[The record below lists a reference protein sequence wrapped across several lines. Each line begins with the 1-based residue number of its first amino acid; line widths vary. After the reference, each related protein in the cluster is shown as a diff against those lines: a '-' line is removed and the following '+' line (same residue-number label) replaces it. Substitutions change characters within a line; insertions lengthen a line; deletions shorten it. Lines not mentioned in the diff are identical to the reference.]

1 MSEYD
6 PRNEKPD
13 KAPDKAPD
21 KLMTTPAQND
31 LISALS
37 DDLTPVSRLYPPMLR
52 AAFWLALV
60 GGLAVWLLS
69 VSDISAMTERLATE
83 PDGWAG
89 FIGSSFTALLGAIA
103 VFQLCMPDRSP
114 RWALLPLPAI
124 ALWLGASGMGCLRFL
139 LSPDA
144 NMVGPVEAPFC
155 LIFIVGLSIP
165 LSALMLFMLRR
176 AYTLHPNLVSLLGGI
191 TVAAAAAS
199 LLSIFHPFD
208 AASTDVLVHLLA
220 VALVI
225 GANRVLGGRLL
236 HG

>member
-1 MSEYD
+1 MSDYD
-6 PRNEKPD
+6 PRNEKPGD
-13 KAPDKAPD
+13 T
-21 KLMTTPAQND
+21 MTTPAQND
-31 LISALS
+31 LIAALTA
-37 DDLTPVSRLYPPMLR
+37 DLEPVRRLYPPMLR

-60 GGLAVWLLS
+60 GGLAIWLLS
-69 VSDISAMTERLATE
+69 VSDISAMTARLSDE
-83 PDGWAG
+83 PDGWAA

-139 LSPDA
+139 TSPDTHI
-144 NMVGPVEAPFC
+144 VGPIEAPDC

-176 AYTLHPNLVSLLGGI
+176 AYTLYPNLVSVMSGI

-199 LLSIFHPFD
+199 LLNIFHPFD
-208 AASTDVLVHLLA
+208 AASTDILAHIVA

-225 GANRVLGGRLL
+225 GANRLLGGRLL
-236 HG
+236 NA